1 MKLRFFWSLFLL
13 LLLAFPSFAAVGMD
27 PIPRDL
33 LKDNNGVLAVDNM
46 PKTRSQDSFGICY
59 SFVASTL
66 LDEAYCVKNKIAD
79 CASAGDDKRFSALDV
94 ARYGSKLPEGMSDMD
109 RESFVGI
116 NEGGSAALT
125 IQRSLGKASIKE
137 ECAPFNQI
145 VSKVND
151 PLQAQKLETSTWSAF
166 KDSYDTYIK
175 KTKECADCGLEY
187 ATAKS
192 QELKDKFNLKASNQ
206 DILEAFSQE
215 TYATFLDRLLV
226 PDKCLDVKNMLF
238 LDGDWDL
245 KQFPTEKKA
254 NYDSTILKIKEVLS
268 KKRPIAFSFC
278 AQDKVTVKSLKAC
291 GEIKDKN
298 GNTVGAGH
306 GVVIK
311 GYRKVCRSAGD
322 CYEALQVQNSWGEGW
337 QNANSDGW
345 VDAKVLL
352 DRSFYE
358 LGALTWLEQET
369 K

>member
-1 MKLRFFWSLFLL
+1 MRQLWKFIFLVII
-13 LLLAFPSFAAVGMD
+13 APQSHAAMGLD
-27 PIPRDL
+27 PIPREL
-33 LKDNNGVLAVDNM
+33 LKDDSSVIAVTNM

-59 SFVASTL
+59 SFVATAL
-66 LDEAYCVKNKIAD
+66 LDEANCVANKISD
-79 CASAGDDKRFSALDV
+79 CSALKDEERFSALDI
-94 ARYGSKLPEGMSDMD
+94 ARYGSKVVEGMSDKD
-109 RESFVGI
+109 RESFVGL

-125 IQRSLGKASIKE
+125 IDQALGKFSVTEA
-137 ECAPFNQI
+137 CAPFNQV
-145 VSKVND
+145 VSKVKE
-151 PLQAQKLETSTWSAF
+151 PAEAQKLEMSMWKAF
-166 KDSYDTYIK
+166 KDAHESYLK
-175 KTKECADCGLEY
+175 KTKECANCGLEY
-187 ATAKS
+187 ATAKP

-206 DILEAFSQE
+206 EILEAFSQQ

-226 PDKCLDVKNMLF
+226 PEGCIIADNTIAV
-238 LDGDWDL
+238 DGKWNL
-245 KQFPTEKKA
+245 QQFPTKA
-254 NYDSTILKIKEVLS
+254 KADYQSSINKIKEVLS

-311 GYRKVCRSAGD
+311 GYRKVCKSPGD
-322 CYEALQVQNSWGEGW
+322 CYEALQIQNSWGEGW

-358 LGALTWLEQET
+358 LGVLTWLEQET